1 MPAFG
6 AGRNKLCCK
15 AKTQKVGKGKDGEEE
30 EKKKKEKG
38 GKVLGEMKAMKR

>member
-6 AGRNKLCCK
+6 AGRNKPCCK
-15 AKTQKVGKGKDGEEE
+15 AKTQKVGKGKEGEEE
-30 EKKKKEKG
+30 EKKKEKG